1 MEKLKIFS
9 GTANVKLS
17 QDIANQL
24 GVTLG
29 QIEIR
34 NFADSEIFVK
44 IKESVRGKDVFVIQP
59 TSSPGHYNI
68 IELLIII
75 DALRRASA
83 GRITAVIP
91 YFGYARQDRKDQ
103 PRVALTSKLMANLIT
118 VSGANRILT
127 MDLHAAQIQGFF
139 DIPVDHLAAVPVF
152 ENYVK
157 NMSAYKDDNLVIVSP
172 DTGGVARARNLAS
185 RVNLNLAIID
195 KRRPKSNV
203 AEVMNVIGEVKG
215 KDLVILDDMIDTAGT
230 LAKGADALFD
240 HGAKSVTALASH
252 GVFSGKAFEN
262 IKKSKINKVLVTD
275 TIFHEFGQES
285 KIEILSVE
293 SLFAMAIARIHEEE
307 SVGALFE

>member
-9 GTANVKLS
+9 GTANLKLS
-17 QDIANQL
+17 QNIASQL
-24 GVTLG
+24 GVDLG

-34 NFADSEIFVK
+34 NFSDSEIFVK

-59 TSSPGHYNI
+59 TSNPGHYNI
-68 IELLIII
+68 LELLIII

-103 PRVALTSKLMANLIT
+103 PRVALSSKLMANLIT

-152 ENYVK
+152 ENYIK
-157 NMSAYKDDNLVIVSP
+157 NMRAYKDDNLVIVSP

-185 RVNLNLAIID
+185 RINANLAIID

-203 AEVMNVIGEVKG
+203 AEVMNIIGEVEG
-215 KDLVILDDMIDTAGT
+215 KDLIILDDMIDTAGT
-230 LAKGADALFD
+230 LAKGADALFE
-240 HGAKSVTALASH
+240 HGAKSVTAFATH

-275 TIFHEFGQES
+275 TIFHEFDENS
-285 KIEILSVE
+285 KIEILSVA
-293 SLFAMAIARIHEEE
+293 SLFSMAIARIHEEE